1 MNPLT
6 ITQAETDVVTL
17 TARRALLR
25 LLTAHPNEVIGHRRV
40 CDELGHH
47 VSHAA
52 VHAASKRLGRD
63 MAIESLHGTGG
74 GYVHLMPVL
83 SLGRER
89 CCTCASHTLLGT
101 CKRLSGRPVQPNER
115 CWGWTHA

>member
-89 CCTCASHTLLGT
+89 CCTCASWDAGT
-101 CKRLSGRPVQPNER
+101 CRRLEGRPVKANQR
-115 CWGWTHA
+115 CFGWTS